1 MRRLLIILSMLVLP
15 SLCFA
20 EAEWLSRS
28 FDFGA
33 IPEEEGLSRGEFR
46 FVNKGPESLIITKA
60 RTSCGCTQATYPKKQ
75 IAPGDTASI
84 LFSYDPYRRPGRFE
98 KSIKVW
104 VASTG
109 RVVGSTPET
118 QGEMTELKI
127 FGRVIPGPETL
138 SADYPIDGSGFK
150 LQGRMVNLGEI
161 HKGASRHGFLQI
173 FNTGT
178 EPVSLE
184 FKSESEALDVKL
196 IPDSIEPGEGGII
209 SFCLDTAK
217 EPRSGELK
225 YRVEATNK
233 EGKMQLQVWGTIE
246 N

>member
-1 MRRLLIILSMLVLP
+1 MKRLLIILSLLVLP
-15 SLCFA
+15 SFCRA
-20 EAEWLSRS
+20 EVEWLSRS

-46 FVNKGPESLIITKA
+46 FVNRGPESLIITKV
-60 RTSCGCTQATYPKKQ
+60 RTSCGCTQATYTKNLV
-75 IAPGDTASI
+75 APGDTASI

-98 KSIKVW
+98 KNIKVW
-104 VASTG
+104 IAVTDKRSKSKTE
-109 RVVGSTPET
+109 S

-127 FGRVIPGPETL
+127 SGRVIPGPETL
-138 SADYPIDGSGFK
+138 GADYPIDGPGVK
-150 LQGRMVNLGEI
+150 MQGRMVNLGEI
-161 HKGASRHGFLQI
+161 HKGASRHGFLQV

-178 EPVSLE
+178 EPITMD
-184 FKSESEALDVKL
+184 FGSESEALTVKL

-225 YRVEATNK
+225 YRVEASNS
-233 EGKMQLQVWGTIE
+233 EGKIQLQVWGTIE